1 MSINSY
7 IRHSGERVPM
17 SHEEAYP
24 VPKHVPAYVKDTVA
38 DYTATQLQ
46 GRIRTQTSI
55 SLTWEQLQPN
65 FS

>member
-1 MSINSY
+1 
-7 IRHSGERVPM
+7 M